1 MLLFNPQQHT
11 TQAQPRLVADAP
23 TLQQLTARIQD
34 AGTEVVKAKVRGAAM
49 LGSSHVMAIMQ
60 AGAGSATLSM
70 AYAAYRF
77 GEMCLA
83 AMEGR
88 PVKLCAYVES
98 ALLPDVPYFASPL
111 VLGPNGIAGGLLVC
125 AWMCRCGGCVFT

>member
-1 MLLFNPQQHT
+1 MRFTFPFLIFAHHP
-11 TQAQPRLVADAP
+11 PF
-23 TLQQLTARIQD
+23 
-34 AGTEVVKAKVRGAAM
+34 
-49 LGSSHVMAIMQ
+49 Q

-111 VLGPNGIAGGLLVC
+111 VLGPNGIAGTRKRIRSSS
-125 AWMCRCGGCVFT
+125 RCSCSPLIHAAFAFFSSL